1 MTKSVILGDP
11 MIRLKR
17 MEIISND
24 KQKEELHA
32 QNKKQTRPEK
42 QKIISFIVA
51 LKICEGADLVKLVAD
66 IVNQNRLVRKKEV
79 ME

>member
-32 QNKKQTRPEK
+32 
-42 QKIISFIVA
+42 
-51 LKICEGADLVKLVAD
+51 
-66 IVNQNRLVRKKEV
+66 
-79 ME
+79 